1 MDERIKKIADH
12 YGFTSQAN
20 MLCEESAE
28 YMVALNK
35 LRRGKPEA
43 YANVKEEVADIIVVA
58 KQLRYLLGA
67 DEIDKIIS
75 EKLDRQIQ
83 RIEAER
89 EDVPNVLRNIPSA
102 DVQEKR
108 YCRMIPLEPD
118 CRGYTDTF
126 FCTNC
131 KLHIHLGFIGQRYG
145 GNYCLECGAEVKDGD
160 TSE

>member
-1 MDERIKKIADH
+1 MNGMDERLKKIADY

-58 KQLRYLLGA
+58 KQLRYLLDS
-67 DEIDKIIS
+67 DEIDRIIS

-89 EDVPNVLRNIPSA
+89 E
-102 DVQEKR
+102 
-108 YCRMIPLEPD
+108 
-118 CRGYTDTF
+118 
-126 FCTNC
+126 
-131 KLHIHLGFIGQRYG
+131 
-145 GNYCLECGAEVKDGD
+145 
-160 TSE
+160 

>member
-1 MDERIKKIADH
+1 MDERIKKIADY

-35 LRRGKPEA
+35 LRRGKTEA

-83 RIEAER
+83 RIKDESEPETAELP
-89 EDVPNVLRNIPSA
+89 EV
-102 DVQEKR
+102 
-108 YCRMIPLEPD
+108 
-118 CRGYTDTF
+118 DTEGMTSGEIRTA
-126 FCTNC
+126 TNGTAW
-131 KLHIHLGFIGQRYG
+131 KK
-145 GNYCLECGAEVKDGD
+145 VKKI
-160 TSE
+160 

>member
-1 MDERIKKIADH
+1 MDLISKKEAYDRLLFEASMWGNSFTADGMRKAAEIINSMECEPYKLIKEIAEH

-58 KQLRYLLGA
+58 MQLRYLLGA
-67 DEIDKIIS
+67 DEIDRIIS
-75 EKLDRQIQ
+75 EKLERQIQ

-89 EDVPNVLRNIPSA
+89 E
-102 DVQEKR
+102 
-108 YCRMIPLEPD
+108 
-118 CRGYTDTF
+118 
-126 FCTNC
+126 
-131 KLHIHLGFIGQRYG
+131 
-145 GNYCLECGAEVKDGD
+145 
-160 TSE
+160 